1 MKNQDVYS
9 IQRIINI
16 FGANIHRDTLA
27 KAERLGQVP
36 KAGRMQTGSLQARRW
51 TIEQLAEIGE
61 RFGFVP
67 KLREPQTIAVF
78 SMKGGVLK
86 STLSLNIARL
96 AALHNMRVC
105 VVGLDTQ
112 GDITKTL
119 FNEPEP
125 NEQTDLATVL
135 EQSRRL
141 LGLADVLRDEVSVF
155 DTIVKTDLPTLSLIP
170 ETAGLAKLDIE
181 LVSRNRREYWLSEN
195 IVGPLKEHFDLIV
208 LDCAPSWSQV
218 IGNALVACNMM
229 VSPLETK
236 INHFRNYEDFT
247 TFIATF
253 ERTMGQVLKKVFVPT
268 KYQPGR
274 KLSSDIRAW
283 YIQNVPGCTA
293 TVIREAVVGEEA
305 MSAGKSLPEYAPTS
319 SAANDMRDLMIEIWS
334 KLPTISK
341 ETASADQ
348 VAA

>member
-1 MKNQDVYS
+1 MKNQDAYS

-16 FGANIHRDTLA
+16 FGASIHRDTLA

-36 KAGRMQTGSLQARRW
+36 TAGRLQTGSLRARRW
-51 TIEQLAEIGE
+51 GIAQLPEIGE
-61 RFGFVP
+61 RFGFIP
-67 KLREPQTIAVF
+67 KFQSPQVISVF

-86 STLSLNIARL
+86 TTLSLNIARI

-119 FNEPEP
+119 LSEPEP
-125 NEQTDLATVL
+125 SEHADLATAL

-141 LGLADVLRDEVSVF
+141 LGLADVLREDVSIF
-155 DTIVKTDLPTLSLIP
+155 DTILPTDLPTLHIIP
-170 ETAGLAKLDIE
+170 ETAGLARLDIE
-181 LVSRNRREYWLSEN
+181 LTPRNRREYWLSEN
-195 IVGPLKEHFDLIV
+195 VIEQLKTRFDLIV

-218 IGNALVACNMM
+218 IGNALVACDMM

-247 TFIATF
+247 AFVGTF
-253 ERTMGQVLKKVFVPT
+253 ERSMGQELKKMFVPT
-268 KYQPGR
+268 KYQAGR

-283 YIQNVPGCTA
+283 YMQNVPGCTA

-305 MSAGKSLPEYAPTS
+305 MSAGKSLPEYAPTT

-334 KLPTISK
+334 KLPTVSRD
-341 ETASADQ
+341 AANADQ
-348 VAA
+348 AAA

>member
-1 MKNQDVYS
+1 MKNLDAYS

-16 FGANIHRDTLA
+16 FGADIHRDTLA
-27 KAERLGQVP
+27 KAEKLGQVP
-36 KAGRMQTGSLQARRW
+36 LAGRLQTGSLRARRW
-51 TIEQLAEIGE
+51 SIAQLPEIGE

-67 KLREPQTIAVF
+67 KLQSPQAIAVF

-86 STLSLNIARL
+86 TTLSLNIARL

-125 NEQTDLATVL
+125 NEHEDLAAVL
-135 EQSRRL
+135 EKSRRL
-141 LGLADVLRDEVSVF
+141 LGLSDVLREEVSIF
-155 DTIVKTDLPTLSLIP
+155 DTIRPTDLPTLHIIP
-170 ETAGLAKLDIE
+170 ETAGLARLDIE
-181 LVSRNRREYWLSEN
+181 LTPRNRREYWLTEN
-195 IVGPLKEHFDLIV
+195 VIDPLKKRFDLIV

-218 IGNALVACNMM
+218 IGNALVACDMM

-247 TFIATF
+247 TFIASF
-253 ERTMGQVLKKVFVPT
+253 ERSMGQEIKKVFVPT
-268 KYQPGR
+268 KYQTGR

-341 ETASADQ
+341 ERPAADQ